1 MDYSNMIDAL
11 PVAVSAPIKMG
22 VQLAE
27 LLTGDPVLDKIIRD
41 RFEKQ
46 RQETLGSMGSV
57 AEVAPSMEPREEEE
71 PLKTGVI
78 MTPAVVKELE
88 EKRQKLIQTRM
99 DLERQ
104 RRMDE
109 YDERARARRMTV
121 QDTLE
126 KTGLDKR

>member
-41 RFEKQ
+41 RFGKQ
-46 RQETLGSMGSV
+46 RLETLRSMGSV
-57 AEVAPSMEPREEEE
+57 AEVAPSMELRGEEE
-71 PLKTGVI
+71 PSKAGVI

>member
-11 PVAVSAPIKMG
+11 PVGVSAPIKMG

-46 RQETLGSMGSV
+46 RQQTLGSTESV
-57 AEVAPSMEPREEEE
+57 TDVAPSMGLRMKEE
-71 PLKTGVI
+71 PSKAGVI
-78 MTPAVVKELE
+78 MTPEVVKELE
-88 EKRQKLIQTRM
+88 DKRQKLIQTRM

-109 YDERARARRMTV
+109 YDQRAQARRITV

-126 KTGLDKR
+126 KTGLAK

>member
-11 PVAVSAPIKMG
+11 PVGVSAPIKMG

-27 LLTGDPVLDKIIRD
+27 LLTGDPVLDKIMRD
-41 RFEKQ
+41 QFEKK
-46 RQETLGSMGSV
+46 RQQTLGSMGSV
-57 AEVAPSMEPREEEE
+57 AEVAPSMELREEEE
-71 PLKTGVI
+71 PSKAGVI
-78 MTPAVVKELE
+78 MTPEVVKELE

-109 YDERARARRMTV
+109 YDERARARRMKV

>member
-11 PVAVSAPIKMG
+11 PVGVSAPIKMG

-27 LLTGDPVLDKIIRD
+27 LLTGDPVFDRVIRE
-41 RFEKQ
+41 RFEK
-46 RQETLGSMGSV
+46 RQQGLGS
-57 AEVAPSMEPREEEE
+57 AADAAPDMKLQGEEE
-71 PLKTGVI
+71 PSKAGLI
-78 MTPAVVKELE
+78 MTPEVVKELE
-88 EKRQKLIQTRM
+88 EKKQKLIQTRM

-109 YDERARARRMTV
+109 YDQRAQARRMTV

-126 KTGLDKR
+126 KTGLAK

>member
-57 AEVAPSMEPREEEE
+57 AEVAPSMKRRGEEE

-88 EKRQKLIQTRM
+88 EKRQKR
-99 DLERQ
+99 
-104 RRMDE
+104 
-109 YDERARARRMTV
+109 V
-121 QDTLE
+121 
-126 KTGLDKR
+126 